1 MGQSDNSFL
10 EKMQRA
16 GGQTP
21 PENPGP
27 SAPPQP
33 GRRGKRLV
41 SSWQSPETVR
51 ALKILAAQEET
62 TVQALQTEALNLL
75 FQDRGLPP
83 VF

>member
-16 GGQTP
+16 GGRP
-21 PENPGP
+21 PESPP
-27 SAPPQP
+27 TPPQP